1 MNKEVIQRAKTFFE
15 QDYHE
20 RGKIKWNGFF
30 LSDHTQ
36 KINQSNEKRAVIH
49 EWLHETP
56 VHEMQ
61 RTCQEAFANYRFVL
75 LQLNSTTSDLQAPE
89 PILALI
95 RSFNE
100 EGLWIDKKYYPFESI
115 RHLEAKI

>member
-1 MNKEVIQRAKTFFE
+1 MNKEDIQRAKTFFE
-15 QDYHE
+15 QDYHD

-36 KINQSNEKRAVIH
+36 KINQNKEDRTTLH
-49 EWLHETP
+49 EWLDETP

-61 RTCQEAFANYRFVL
+61 RVCQEAFVNYRSII
-75 LQLNSTTSDLQAPE
+75 LQLNSTTSDMTVPE
-89 PILALI
+89 PIHALI

-100 EGLWIDKKYYPFESI
+100 EGLWIDKNYYPFELI
-115 RHLEAKI
+115 RHLEVKI

>member
-36 KINQSNEKRAVIH
+36 KINQSKKDRASIH
-49 EWLHETP
+49 EWLDETP

-61 RTCQEAFANYRFVL
+61 RACQEAFVNYRFILV
-75 LQLNSTTSDLQAPE
+75 QLNSTTSERLAPA
-89 PILALI
+89 PILIAI
-95 RSFNE
+95 HSFNE
-100 EGLWIDKKYYPFESI
+100 NGLWASNQYYAFASI
-115 RHLEAKI
+115 RHLEVKN